1 MFWQEKV
8 HGVFPLGDYVM
19 DVYVTS
25 QRKVKII
32 DFNPYGGA
40 TLPLLF
46 DWNELDGVPGGDGGD
61 DGDGAGDGGGGD
73 GGEGGFTD
81 DLEFRVVRS
90 QGHIRPAP
98 QLGVPFD
105 MYDRSADG
113 ALANFVEQQ
122 RRRQEANAG
131 TAGP

>member
-1 MFWQEKV
+1 MYRAGTV
-8 HGVFPLGDYVM
+8 GMMGTGLGTVM
-19 DVYVTS
+19 
-25 QRKVKII
+25 
-32 DFNPYGGA
+32 A
-40 TLPLLF
+40 
-46 DWNELDGVPGGDGGD
+46 
-61 DGDGAGDGGGGD
+61 GD